1 MQMVFNHIAIGNRDA
16 IEIIA
21 MEKPK
26 RSFANNSLWVFFE
39 HTIKGFRIIDA
50 S

>member
-21 MEKPK
+21 MEKTE
-26 RSFANNSLWVFFE
+26 RVIRE
-39 HTIKGFRIIDA
+39 
-50 S
+50 